1 MAKQLKPVQP
11 KPFSRVTEYR
21 SSPELI
27 LEVESVAGDSD
38 NGRHMDS
45 ISSESV
51 IGEVY
56 EPEMYYDD
64 AEEAGESESESEP
77 EPNPMDTT
85 EFTTPDRPLKFTV
98 KLLLDW
104 CQKNNVNVD
113 LKTIKPAAL
122 DQILCRFYVEVRS
135 KVGQRYS
142 RNTIVA
148 IRYGLNRYFA
158 NMVPPRK
165 MDIIEEK
172 TFRYSN
178 AVFKRVVKSAAREN
192 PDRTSPRM
200 TTEDLRKIYNSDA
213 ISPNTPL
220 TLLLKVWFE
229 ISVYFSRKRSK
240 VQRETK
246 TSDFIFDV
254 DSDGR
259 RYVTGALRDEER
271 DRCRMYEKKGD
282 EMCPILSLERLLTRI
297 DPNCQFLFQRPRLSI
312 PDRKS
317 AWYHPERI
325 GRNFTSQMM
334 GKITKLAELDTKYTN
349 VSMKKLAP
357 WSLEELVFQHRY
369 QVRSVQNAQVQAVV
383 SYDTSSTGG
392 QSFVPADRSLPPA
405 VLPADRSLPPA
416 VLPGDSTKSV
426 GCNTE
431 EERGAFR
438 PYVRRK
444 SQTKSDRKG
453 QHIMGGPDPLDV
465 STAKA
470 KIKRVFQ
477 RLVYSDL
484 VTVVDWLKRI
494 DVLKD
499 TSGIVFC
506 RENCLRIMEQPPRAR
521 KFTPQQVHSTQ
532 PSQSALNPYILP
544 SPLSLSQYYM
554 NNAINTATTGASR
567 PAAIFFPQ
575 FPLTSQNQTTI
586 SLASHESSLPRHAT
600 PLVNAPITPRPTCE
614 EHFQYQ
620 TGSSANAFKSAT
632 NDKQLAIAPRR
643 AIPAATPSHSF
654 TQGAQPATADDSS
667 SATPYSLV
675 AQARNCVLLGRQLQS
690 NVDSSDYTTAATSPQ
705 KKLKISNVTGESKVW
720 KIL

>member
-1 MAKQLKPVQP
+1 MAKQLKP
-11 KPFSRVTEYR
+11 KPLSVVTEY
-21 SSPELI
+21 SPDLI
-27 LEVESVAGDSD
+27 LEVESVTGDSD

-51 IGEVY
+51 TEEVY

-64 AEEAGESESESEP
+64 AEDGGESESDSEP
-77 EPNPMDTT
+77 EQHLVDTS

-98 KLLLDW
+98 RLLLDW
-104 CQKNNVNVD
+104 CQKNNIDID

-135 KVGQRYS
+135 KAGQRYS

-172 TFRYSN
+172 AFRYSN

-192 PDRTSPRM
+192 PERTSPRM
-200 TTEDLRKIYNSDA
+200 TTEDLRKIYSSDA
-213 ISPNTPL
+213 LSPNTPL

-240 VQRETK
+240 VQRDTK
-246 TSDFIFDV
+246 TTDFIFDV

-259 RYVTGALRDEER
+259 RYATGALRDEER

-282 EMCPILSLERLLTRI
+282 EMCPILSLEKLLMRI
-297 DPNCQFLFQRPRLSI
+297 DPNCQYLFQRPRLSI
-312 PDRKS
+312 PDKSS

-369 QVRSVQNAQVQAVV
+369 QVMSVQKSQALL
-383 SYDTSSTGG
+383 SYTTSSTSGPG
-392 QSFVPADRSLPPA
+392 LVPADRSL
-405 VLPADRSLPPA
+405 LPATLPT
-416 VLPGDSTKSV
+416 DSTKSV

-444 SQTKSDRKG
+444 SQTKPDRKG
-453 QHIMGGPDPLDV
+453 QHILGGPDPIDV
-465 STAKA
+465 NTAKA

-506 RENCLRIMEQPPRAR
+506 RENCYRIMEQPPRAR
-521 KFTPQQVHSTQ
+521 RFTPRQVHPTQ
-532 PSQSALNPYILP
+532 PPQSAIQPYILP

-554 NNAINTATTGASR
+554 NNAVNTAAAAAPR

-575 FPLTSQNQTTI
+575 FPLTSQNQTAT
-586 SLASHESSLPRHAT
+586 SLASQESSLPRHTAS
-600 PLVNAPITPRPTCE
+600 LLNASVTAKPTNQD
-614 EHFQYQ
+614 HFKYQ
-620 TGSSANAFKSAT
+620 TGSGNGFNSARNG
-632 NDKQLAIAPRR
+632 KQLAIAPR
-643 AIPAATPSHSF
+643 PAVTATTPSHSLGHS
-654 TQGAQPATADDSS
+654 TQQQTADDS
-667 SATPYSLV
+667 TPPHHTVKLPKRETVSSLV
-675 AQARNCVLLGRQLQS
+675 VNIR
-690 NVDSSDYTTAATSPQ
+690 AT
-705 KKLKISNVTGESKVW
+705 
-720 KIL
+720 